1 MDSEL
6 ILGLRIS
13 VLGLSL
19 TFLAMGLVIL
29 VMVLLLR
36 FFPARGDTAQAEEQ
50 AGLVATEDASEQA
63 MEEMAVALAVGICL
77 LEQNGTLPN
86 DGSVA
91 GDAFPVANDSSAEFR
106 DPSLGKLL
114 EE

>member
-1 MDSEL
+1 MGNDL

-13 VLGLSL
+13 VIGLSV

-36 FFPARGDTAQAEEQ
+36 FFPDKSETGQEDRTMIPTEAEE
-50 AGLVATEDASEQA
+50 VSEQA
-63 MEEMAVALAVGICL
+63 LEEMAVALAVGICL
-77 LEQNGTLPN
+77 LE
-86 DGSVA
+86 
-91 GDAFPVANDSSAEFR
+91 SSGALEYR

-114 EE
+114 EQ

>member
-1 MDSEL
+1 MESDL
-6 ILGLRIS
+6 LLGLRIS
-13 VLGLSL
+13 FLGLSI

-36 FFPARGDTAQAEEQ
+36 VFPVRSIAAEEAGPADDVAGGAADDQ
-50 AGLVATEDASEQA
+50 AL
-63 MEEMAVALAVGICL
+63 EELAVALAVGICL
-77 LEQNGTLPN
+77 LER
-86 DGSVA
+86 DGA
-91 GDAFPVANDSSAEFR
+91 PTYR

>member
-1 MDSEL
+1 MADEL

-13 VLGLSL
+13 VIGLSI

-29 VMVLLLR
+29 IMVLLLR
-36 FFPARGDTAQAEEQ
+36 FFPGKGDQNQEEVTLTGAPAEPVNEQ
-50 AGLVATEDASEQA
+50 AL
-63 MEEMAVALAVGICL
+63 EEMAVALAVGICL
-77 LEQNGTLPN
+77 LERQGEL
-86 DGSVA
+86 A
-91 GDAFPVANDSSAEFR
+91 RR

>member
-1 MDSEL
+1 MSSDF

-13 VLGLSL
+13 VLGLSI

-29 VMVLLLR
+29 IMVLLLR
-36 FFPARGDTAQAEEQ
+36 FFPVKGAVADEAAEAGQPESEVAGEQ
-50 AGLVATEDASEQA
+50 AL
-63 MEEMAVALAVGICL
+63 EEMAVALAVGICL
-77 LEQNGTLPN
+77 LER
-86 DGSVA
+86 DGVL
-91 GDAFPVANDSSAEFR
+91 EHK

>member
-1 MDSEL
+1 MESEL

-13 VLGLSL
+13 ALGLSV

-29 VMVLLLR
+29 IMVLLIR
-36 FFPARGDTAQAEEQ
+36 FFPVRGEVAEKALEAGRPEPEVVDEQ
-50 AGLVATEDASEQA
+50 AL
-63 MEEMAVALAVGICL
+63 EEMAVALAVGICL
-77 LEQNGTLPN
+77 LERNGAL
-86 DGSVA
+86 
-91 GDAFPVANDSSAEFR
+91 EYK

>member
-1 MDSEL
+1 MGSEL

-13 VLGLSL
+13 VLGLSI

-29 VMVLLLR
+29 IMVLLLR
-36 FFPARGDTAQAEEQ
+36 FFPVRDQVDEEAVPAGQPEPEAIDEQ
-50 AGLVATEDASEQA
+50 AL
-63 MEEMAVALAVGICL
+63 EEMAVALAVGICL
-77 LEQNGTLPN
+77 LEREGAL
-86 DGSVA
+86 
-91 GDAFPVANDSSAEFR
+91 EYR